1 MKEKSCAYGSSGG
14 RRRAGWTL
22 TAGGTR
28 DKRWGS
34 GGEGVDVDYPLV
46 NVDDV
51 RDGVR
56 ELERAAR
63 QGFAGAMITEYP
75 PEDRR
80 YDQPEYEILWAAQDL
95 DMPLSL
101 HTAARRQGKIRGVG
115 PKTLRDASSR
125 ATKALGPA
133 TSMCDMIF
141 SGVFERYLRLQLAIV
156 EFELAWARTCSR
168 AWTTPT
174 ASATRRPSTACR
186 SGPRRRVNGWH
197 SRPPSRSRRPD
208 RLCTS

>member
-1 MKEKSCAYGSSGG
+1 MQEKSCADGSSGG
-14 RRRAGWTL
+14 LRRGGWTL
-22 TAGGTR
+22 TAGGTG

-80 YDQPEYEILWAAQDL
+80 YYQPEYEILWAAAQDL
-95 DMPLSL
+95 DMPLSFY
-101 HTAARRQGKIRGVG
+101 TATRRQGKIRGVG
-115 PKTLRDASSR
+115 PKILRDASNR
-125 ATKALGPA
+125 ATKAFGPA
-133 TSMCDMIF
+133 N
-141 SGVFERYLRLQLAIV
+141 
-156 EFELAWARTCSR
+156 
-168 AWTTPT
+168 
-174 ASATRRPSTACR
+174 
-186 SGPRRRVNGWH
+186 PRHDFLGLCH
-197 SRPPSRSRRPD
+197 SR
-208 RLCTS
+208 